1 MSGWR
6 VVLGRGPRGGCRLI
20 DGAGSSKSLGIYM
33 KCGNRRMVILDPI
46 AAVEMK
52 RVMGRYRDRER
63 IGYINDLLVN

>member
-1 MSGWR
+1 
-6 VVLGRGPRGGCRLI
+6 
-20 DGAGSSKSLGIYM
+20 M